1 MAKKNEVNNTKDN
14 VFLVLN
20 LLLALVTMGLVSALI
35 TNIMADNESGAI
47 LSLVLSL
54 ISQILFQ
61 ALLFI
66 VKDDK
71 HDRIRIVT
79 VGAMYI
85 IALILAIN
93 ASSEHYV
100 LFFIINAIVLIAL
113 AVNQFMQIRKKEG
126 KLGATTNILLGI
138 VLVGLA
144 IATLSEIVE
153 EEAIYC
159 NIIIALAFLFISV
172 KKILVPTLK
181 LEKVKLLLNIL
192 VKTHTIDILVCLFA
206 FMIAFSMILPHLEP
220 NIDDFGDALWY
231 SFTVVTTIGFGDS
244 VAITRIGRIITV
256 VLGIYGIVVVA
267 ILTSVIVNFYNE
279 VTAKEKAREFIE

>member
-20 LLLALVTMGLVSALI
+20 LILALVTMGLVSALI

-61 ALLFI
+61 ALLFV

-79 VGAMYI
+79 VGAMYLV
-85 IALILAIN
+85 ALILAIN

-153 EEAIYC
+153 EEAIFC
-159 NIIIALAFLFISV
+159 NIIVALVFLFISV
-172 KKILVPTLK
+172 KKILFPTLK

-244 VAITRIGRIITV
+244 VAITRIGRVITV

-279 VTAKEKAREFIE
+279 VKAKEKAREFIE

>member
-1 MAKKNEVNNTKDN
+1 MSNKKEVNTNGN
-14 VFLVLN
+14 IFLVLN
-20 LLLALVTMGLVSALI
+20 LLLALVNMGIVTALI
-35 TNIMADNESGAI
+35 TSIMSENEGGAI
-47 LSLVLSL
+47 LFLVLSL
-54 ISQILFQ
+54 LSQIFFQ
-61 ALLFI
+61 ALLFV

-71 HDRIRIVT
+71 HDRIRIAT
-79 VGAMYI
+79 VSAMYLV
-85 IALILAIN
+85 ALILAIN

-126 KLGATTNILLGI
+126 KLGVTTNILLGI
-138 VLVGLA
+138 VLVGLT

-153 EEAIYC
+153 EDAIFC
-159 NIIIALAFLFISV
+159 NIIIALSFLIISV
-172 KKILVPTLK
+172 KKILFPTLK

-192 VKTHTIDILVCLFA
+192 IKTHTIDILICLFA

-279 VTAKEKAREFIE
+279 ITAKEKARDFIE